1 MSWARAKREFTSW
14 WKAKIFSRGL
24 AKNRGF
30 KTCPSLDTSGL
41 SLTIQN
47 RIKSF
52 GEPTKTSSLGSPIDS
67 NFVLRSVETRG
78 IGNVDTRTGSEAVY
92 HTHGSGRGRVL
103 FEGLSRSQKVRWVPI
118 GDRSVSTEQ
127 VVSSD
132 TVQHGHIASSET
144 SVEAGNV
151 GNVARPIRCISP
163 HSDATVITGISLF
176 PSRRRQIQIPSA
188 TIRSELGT
196 LAVHGSSQTGKEM
209 GMEERFRSV
218 SVPRRLAQSRSRQ
231 GSPPRVD
238 AKVGDHL
245 SRTRAV
251 SEHSKVRTSATTGN
265 RVPRGKAR
273 LDSRQSFRHR
283 GTTDKG
289 EESCGGNGQLRPC
302 VVTTGGITTGITG
315 CNISDGAM
323 GSPPPE
329 AATGGDDKGTTQ
341 GQSVASTGKSNRVDA
356 MSPEVLAA
364 TGSVDTRSTIPSSGG
379 KGNPVHRR
387 FSTGLGSSMQRS
399 NLRRTVAGT
408 YAPTHKLVR
417 VESSVNSVDDLSI
430 PMPQQISSVHDR
442 QLHGS
447 SICQSPRR
455 DKVETIDGT
464 DVRGGSSSEVNELH
478 SQGKAHCRESKRSS
492 RLSFTGRTSDSIR
505 MEAIPRGFRMGMQP
519 VSMGQAR
526 LGTVRQQYESP
537 PRQVRVAVSGSKGVG
552 NGRDNVRTAS
562 AGDNVCLSSTVSDGK
577 VSTTIS
583 ASTTI
588 PSAASN
594 ALDATRGMDATTQP
608 VDTTPVAM
616 VPNVSS
622 ASSATTLE
630 VPASTPRTSKP
641 VSDVFGKERLREL
654 GYSEEVI
661 KKLELSHASSTRRQ
675 YRSKWTLFVAWSSQ
689 QTPPLDPTSPS
700 EVAMA
705 GFLTHL
711 FDERK
716 ISVGAIRNYRSAI
729 TYHWRRLS
737 GYNPPQ
743 DDHVM
748 RDLFNSFVRDRPV
761 VTKKV
766 VDWDIRLVLEF
777 FMSGKFASWSDVS
790 PREATLKTVF
800 LVALAS
806 GKRRSEIHALTRDG
820 IRETFGVARGKFI
833 DVKSGFL
840 SKTHVRTSGRGQAQ
854 PIFLPALVK
863 EDDAL
868 HPLCP
873 STAVDEYLR
882 LSDKYR
888 SKEQG
893 RLFISYQEGQVKD
906 VTTQT
911 ISSYIRQAII
921 LAYENSAP
929 GLLSDLE
936 VRPHSVRSVATSLR
950 AIRSSSLDE
959 VLSVG
964 TWTSTN
970 AFIKYYLTDYSTDT
984 VTGLS
989 RLGGFVA
996 GGAIF

>member
-1 MSWARAKREFTSW
+1 M
-14 WKAKIFSRGL
+14 
-24 AKNRGF
+24 
-30 KTCPSLDTSGL
+30 
-41 SLTIQN
+41 
-47 RIKSF
+47 
-52 GEPTKTSSLGSPIDS
+52 
-67 NFVLRSVETRG
+67 
-78 IGNVDTRTGSEAVY
+78 
-92 HTHGSGRGRVL
+92 
-103 FEGLSRSQKVRWVPI
+103 
-118 GDRSVSTEQ
+118 
-127 VVSSD
+127 
-132 TVQHGHIASSET
+132 
-144 SVEAGNV
+144 
-151 GNVARPIRCISP
+151 
-163 HSDATVITGISLF
+163 
-176 PSRRRQIQIPSA
+176 
-188 TIRSELGT
+188 
-196 LAVHGSSQTGKEM
+196 
-209 GMEERFRSV
+209 
-218 SVPRRLAQSRSRQ
+218 
-231 GSPPRVD
+231 
-238 AKVGDHL
+238 
-245 SRTRAV
+245 
-251 SEHSKVRTSATTGN
+251 
-265 RVPRGKAR
+265 
-273 LDSRQSFRHR
+273 
-283 GTTDKG
+283 
-289 EESCGGNGQLRPC
+289 
-302 VVTTGGITTGITG
+302 
-315 CNISDGAM
+315 
-323 GSPPPE
+323 
-329 AATGGDDKGTTQ
+329 
-341 GQSVASTGKSNRVDA
+341 
-356 MSPEVLAA
+356 
-364 TGSVDTRSTIPSSGG
+364 
-379 KGNPVHRR
+379 
-387 FSTGLGSSMQRS
+387 
-399 NLRRTVAGT
+399 
-408 YAPTHKLVR
+408 
-417 VESSVNSVDDLSI
+417 
-430 PMPQQISSVHDR
+430 
-442 QLHGS
+442 
-447 SICQSPRR
+447 
-455 DKVETIDGT
+455 
-464 DVRGGSSSEVNELH
+464 
-478 SQGKAHCRESKRSS
+478 
-492 RLSFTGRTSDSIR
+492 
-505 MEAIPRGFRMGMQP
+505 
-519 VSMGQAR
+519 
-526 LGTVRQQYESP
+526 
-537 PRQVRVAVSGSKGVG
+537 
-552 NGRDNVRTAS
+552 AS

-616 VPNVSS
+616 VPNVSP

-748 RDLFNSFVRDRPV
+748 KDLFNSFVRDRPV